1 MSYEVNSLKA
11 YSAWD
16 SPYIVGYVPGAVK
29 ATSATATIGI
39 SIGGAEA
46 AASTTGSGEAGKAEK
61 SEVVRNPGA
70 DPVKKPG
77 RTSAPAECK
86 TCANRRYVD
95 GSDENVSFKAPT
107 KISPEAAAGAVRA
120 HEGEHV
126 ANAFQKAAKNG
137 GEVISA
143 NVSIKTAI
151 CPECGRSYVSGG
163 ETTTKIRYTNE
174 EQPYQQ
180 NRKKYDAA
188 SLVGMNIDVA
198 A

>member
-1 MSYEVNSLKA
+1 MSYEVNNMKA
-11 YSAWD
+11 YTAWD

-39 SIGGAEA
+39 SIGGVEA
-46 AASTTGSGEAGKAEK
+46 AASTQASGEAEK
-61 SEVVRNPGA
+61 PDIIRNPGA
-70 DPVKKPG
+70 DTVKKAG
-77 RTSAPAECK
+77 RSSAPSECK

-95 GSDENVSFKAPT
+95 GSNENVSFKAPT
-107 KISPEAAAGAVRA
+107 HISPEAAAGAVRA

-126 ANAFQKAAKNG
+126 ANAFQKAAKDG
-137 GEVISA
+137 GEVVSA

-180 NRKKYDAA
+180 NRKKYDEA